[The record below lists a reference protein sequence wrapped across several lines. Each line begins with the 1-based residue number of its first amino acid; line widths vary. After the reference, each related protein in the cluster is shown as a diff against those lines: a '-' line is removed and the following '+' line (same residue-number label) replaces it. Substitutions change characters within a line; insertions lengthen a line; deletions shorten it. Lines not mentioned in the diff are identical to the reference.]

1 MSFKSSNEGASADPH
16 RYKKGDKSRR
26 HFVDSRQ
33 ESASLCHAI
42 QSIPR
47 NAPYINFHGSTIHV
61 VLEGQPYLRVQTS
74 TDGQVALMVL
84 YYVFDL
90 KYSEE
95 VKPTLLFLQQS
106 ILNNESAG

>member
-1 MSFKSSNEGASADPH
+1 MEFFPI
-16 RYKKGDKSRR
+16 
-26 HFVDSRQ
+26 FQ

-47 NAPYINFHGSTIHV
+47 NAPYLNFHGSTIHV